1 MRCGADCS
9 QKLIAIYESCC
20 RAEDRDQCFPVGVLR
35 AANRYYTAA
44 VVTGVEAEG
53 APRGMCLLISHKVFL
68 SVFVWTIIAV
78 LIALSAGV
86 EVLVTLLLIGLL
98 IVRELTDGFLT
109 AELRRRMDLFIYAGL
124 VLFVVVVL
132 RRVWLVLS

>member
-1 MRCGADCS
+1 MGQRVRRALWPDMRTDIIPLWPFLVVRQRGAAGID
-9 QKLIAIYESCC
+9 
-20 RAEDRDQCFPVGVLR
+20 
-35 AANRYYTAA
+35 
-44 VVTGVEAEG
+44 
-53 APRGMCLLISHKVFL
+53 LLVSHKVYI
-68 SVFVWTIIAV
+68 SVFVWTLIAV

-86 EVLVTLLLIGLL
+86 EVLVTLILIGLL

-109 AELRRRMDLFIYAGL
+109 GETRRRMDLFIYAGL

>member
-1 MRCGADCS
+1 M
-9 QKLIAIYESCC
+9 
-20 RAEDRDQCFPVGVLR
+20 
-35 AANRYYTAA
+35 
-44 VVTGVEAEG
+44 
-53 APRGMCLLISHKVFL
+53 LISHKIFL

-78 LIALSAGV
+78 LISLSAGV

-109 AELRRRMDLFIYAGL
+109 GELRRRMDLFIYAGL